1 MRILLLEDNPDDAEM
16 LVFELRR
23 AGFAPVWQRVE
34 SGADFQAALEDPAG
48 PPEVILA
55 DYALPQFNALEALH
69 MLRTGGYDIPAIV
82 VSGAM
87 SEESCVDALRH
98 GAVDYLLKDR
108 LSRLGSAVQHALS
121 QQRLA
126 ADQRRAEETFRAAF
140 DHAPVGM
147 AVTDLDGHVLEVN
160 QELARMTGLQPAQ
173 LLLDMVLEE
182 DRPIVADKM
191 KRLVAGEAEKVSKE
205 LRLCRSD
212 GAPLWGQY
220 SASLI
225 GAGGGGQHG
234 GDQRAHHVVHQIA
247 DVTDRRRA
255 EEALQRQAAK
265 LARTNSDL
273 QELDR
278 LKSEFVATVSHELRT
293 PLTSIRGYTEILADA
308 HASSLG
314 ATERKIVGI
323 IDRNGRRLLDL
334 IEDLLTFS
342 RIESGTLTL
351 TVGPVKVKHIIDAA
365 CEAIRPSVETAGLT
379 ITTDIDEHIPVVQGD
394 GDQLE
399 RVVLNLLTNA
409 VKFSDPGGAITVT
422 GRERD
427 GEVVVWIR
435 DTGVGIPEHEQG
447 MLFTRFFRTADA
459 QKRAIKGSGLG
470 LAISKA
476 IVEAHGGWIA
486 LESIEGS
493 GTTVGFGVPTP

>member
-55 DYALPQFNALEALH
+55 DYSLPQFNALEALH

-182 DRPIVADKM
+182 DQPIVADKM

-225 GAGGGGQHG
+225 GAGGGQHG
-234 GDQRAHHVVHQIA
+234 GQQRAHHVVHQIA

-308 HASSLG
+308 HASSSAQPNARSSALST
-314 ATERKIVGI
+314 ATA
-323 IDRNGRRLLDL
+323 
-334 IEDLLTFS
+334 
-342 RIESGTLTL
+342 
-351 TVGPVKVKHIIDAA
+351 AA
-365 CEAIRPSVETAGLT
+365 CSTSSRTCS
-379 ITTDIDEHIPVVQGD
+379 
-394 GDQLE
+394 
-399 RVVLNLLTNA
+399 R
-409 VKFSDPGGAITVT
+409 SPGSS
-422 GRERD
+422 
-427 GEVVVWIR
+427 
-435 DTGVGIPEHEQG
+435 
-447 MLFTRFFRTADA
+447 
-459 QKRAIKGSGLG
+459 RA
-470 LAISKA
+470 
-476 IVEAHGGWIA
+476 
-486 LESIEGS
+486 
-493 GTTVGFGVPTP
+493 P

>member
-1 MRILLLEDNPDDAEM
+1 MRVLLLEDNPDDAEM
-16 LVFELRR
+16 LVLELRR
-23 AGFAPVWQRVE
+23 AGFAPEWRRVE
-34 SGADFQAALEDPAG
+34 SRADFQAALEDASG
-48 PPEVILA
+48 RPEVILA
-55 DYALPQFNALEALH
+55 DYSLPQFNALEALH
-69 MLRTGGYDIPAIV
+69 MLRAGGYDIPAIV

-121 QQRLA
+121 QRRLA

-147 AVTDLDGHVLEVN
+147 AVTDLDGRVLEVN
-160 QELARMTGLQPAQ
+160 QELARMTGLQPSN
-173 LLLDMVLEE
+173 LLLDVVLEE

-191 KRLVAGEAEKVSKE
+191 QRLLAGEAEKASKE
-205 LRLCRSD
+205 LRLCRTD

-225 GAGGGGQHG
+225 GAHQGGHHG
-234 GDQRAHHVVHQIA
+234 AHHVVHQIA

-351 TVGPVKVKHIIDAA
+351 SVGPVKVKHIIDAA
-365 CEAIRPSVETAGLT
+365 YEAIRPSVETAGLT
-379 ITTDIDEHIPVVQGD
+379 VTADVDEHIPVVQGD
-394 GDQLE
+394 ADQLE

-435 DTGVGIPEHEQG
+435 DTGIGIPEHEQG

-486 LESIEGS
+486 LESIEGV